1 MQKDYGSVILAKINY
16 LLALGAGC
24 LIAVMVVTICYDVGA
39 RYLLNSPTT
48 WVLEFNEYSLLAI
61 VYLSGAWALAENGHV
76 RVDILYS
83 KFSANTQTRVELF
96 LCLMGIIFTIVFA
109 WQGVV
114 FVYDGIVAGVRS
126 ETILEVIQWP
136 IRLIMAT
143 GVGLLSIAFIIRF
156 KQFFDKWK
164 SMRNS
169 ERVES

>member
-1 MQKDYGSVILAKINY
+1 MQKNDASVILAKINY

-24 LIAVMVVTICYDVGA
+24 LIAVMVITICYDVGA

-61 VYLSGAWALAENGHV
+61 VYLSGAWTLSENGHV

-83 KFSANTQTRVELF
+83 KFSAKTQTKVELF
-96 LCLMGIIFTIVFA
+96 LCVMGVVFTLVFA
-109 WQGVV
+109 WQGFV

-126 ETILEVIQWP
+126 ETILEILQWP
-136 IRLIMAT
+136 IRLVMAT
-143 GVGLLSIAFIIRF
+143 GVGLLGIAFIVRF
-156 KQFFDKWK
+156 KKFFDKYK

-169 ERVES
+169 ERIEG